1 MAEPT
6 AAPPWLHAPDLAAQK
21 YAEAT
26 AAAAMA
32 CAEDTKGQT
41 CYICTEAVHWKTKE
55 GLVRMCACRGTA
67 GFAHVSCLAEQA
79 KILVA
84 EAEEN
89 NLDDAQRW
97 SRWHSCG
104 LCEQDYHGVVR
115 CALGWACWKT
125 YVGRPDMDRRRMNAM
140 TPLGNGLYGAN
151 HYEDA
156 LSVQEAQMSMLR
168 RFAASE
174 DAIFIAQ
181 NNLAGTYQKLGRIAD
196 AGRLRQEV
204 YFGWL
209 KLLGEEHESTL
220 TSAANYAVSLVNL
233 GRFEEAR
240 PLLREVIPVARRV
253 LGNSHELSLS
263 MRLVYAATLCSV
275 DEMWE
280 AVTMLEETARTAR
293 HVLGGAHP
301 TTKAIEAAL
310 REARAAPFFRSLV
323 YFGGSAVA
331 AAYWKS
337 CEKTEDAIS
346 AVFVGILFGGMALYI
361 AALGVAIAWNVK
373 GFPIL
378 KIPRDH
384 WLTRKYF

>member
-1 MAEPT
+1 
-6 AAPPWLHAPDLAAQK
+6 
-21 YAEAT
+21 
-26 AAAAMA
+26 
-32 CAEDTKGQT
+32 
-41 CYICTEAVHWKTKE
+41 
-55 GLVRMCACRGTA
+55 
-67 GFAHVSCLAEQA
+67 
-79 KILVA
+79 
-84 EAEEN
+84 
-89 NLDDAQRW
+89 
-97 SRWHSCG
+97 
-104 LCEQDYHGVVR
+104 
-115 CALGWACWKT
+115 
-125 YVGRPDMDRRRMNAM
+125 
-140 TPLGNGLYGAN
+140 
-151 HYEDA
+151 
-156 LSVQEAQMSMLR
+156 
-168 RFAASE
+168 
-174 DAIFIAQ
+174 
-181 NNLAGTYQKLGRIAD
+181 
-196 AGRLRQEV
+196 
-204 YFGWL
+204 
-209 KLLGEEHESTL
+209 
-220 TSAANYAVSLVNL
+220 
-233 GRFEEAR
+233 
-240 PLLREVIPVARRV
+240 
-253 LGNSHELSLS
+253 

-323 YFGGSAVA
+323 YFGGSAFA